1 MDNKRTNLGIVGA
14 FALTAILSACGGG
27 GGSSS
32 GGGGSSSAGGTAA
45 KGIISGAVVTGY
57 RADGTEIGHT
67 FTAEDGS
74 YELELNGYKGPVRLV
89 LTPPAAPDV
98 ALVTCD
104 ASVCRAAGADDEDSD
119 HDGMIRFGERYVL
132 DYELTAVVN
141 VDKTAKTVSAHIT
154 PLTTLV
160 ERRATAGGAVLQPE
174 TIAVANSFVRQVM
187 GLDTDPALVK
197 PVDLTDAAADASDE
211 RALRYAVLNAAFE
224 GLARDSAR
232 DIGAMLNDIAGD
244 FHLNQ
249 VAEHELGGLRDAMAD
264 VAAEV
269 VLKNDAL
276 AAAVDTATAVATAD
290 LEGATDVICSGAGDC
305 QVEVVLDGKVG
316 TNLQAAKDL
325 VASARAVTIGA
336 LQDMETKL
344 DPESIDY
351 DSGNVIAQAQQ
362 LAMLNGN
369 TEYLAE
375 AFFVVAPMLIEQ
387 AMELIEQ
394 AMESALDP
402 GYEVITDLREFIKLY
417 YHCEWDCEDV
427 EDFAARFS
435 GTISRNGSIW
445 SLTSATYLPD
455 VPDAD
460 PVSLEIE
467 LSLPVEELMGAKS
480 GPAVLDVSA
489 SMASGDDRLSFERA
503 HLTLEL
509 ANNNGMSVPKSI
521 ALDAQAEI
529 TDGNDSFSGGFRVE
543 ARRSAAHANL
553 NPESELMGLMPKLF
567 ALNGTFTDGDT
578 GNDLELEV
586 TLNVTNAEQYRFIEE
601 GYERNDLTT
610 WVYNDDNTIT
620 VTHGLA
626 GDRIVVKLMP
636 RVHEWGEGNRDAWVE
651 AQIISSVG
659 DAWMDGTWPTR
670 TEGDGYWETADSLQ
684 PCWDSPHPNGWFWLR
699 VEETCYEWKEDIS
712 ILDDA
717 RNAFRNSWIREILT
731 RIYAYV
737 PGEGVY
743 QAAPQWDEDYE
754 MYGEDIAVF
763 TGTSGK
769 LVATLDEAELD
780 VNANNR
786 YAKLDFIARLEG
798 HLAPSLPAMTIRL
811 TGKRTGYSTAL
822 AGLTLGWDG
831 AQLNIGLSSS
841 NPGGLTLDDGHGTTM
856 LLTPGEGDVIGHIEK
871 DGTVYGTIRREND
884 VYLISWLDGGFET
897 IN

>member
-1 MDNKRTNLGIVGA
+1 MDNKRTNLGIAGA

-57 RADGTEIGHT
+57 RADGTEIGST
-67 FTAEDGS
+67 VTAEDGS

-119 HDGMIRFGERYVL
+119 HDGTIRFGERYVL

-160 ERRATAGGAVLQPE
+160 ERRAMVGGVLRPE
-174 TIAVANSFVRQVM
+174 TIEVANRFVRQM
-187 GLDTDPALVK
+187 FGIEADPALVR
-197 PVDLTDAAADASDE
+197 PVDLTDPEANVSDA
-211 RALRYAVLNAAFE
+211 RAVRYSVINAAFE
-224 GLARDSAR
+224 ELADETRDIATLLDDIARDFGTNAV
-232 DIGAMLNDIAGD
+232 
-244 FHLNQ
+244 Q
-249 VAEHELGGLRDAMAD
+249 EAELVGLYDAMAD
-264 VAAEV
+264 IADAVGSENPDIGAEV
-269 VLKNDAL
+269 S
-276 AAAVDTATAVATAD
+276 VATNKARDD
-290 LEGATDVICSGAGDC
+290 LEGAAAPLCDIGVC
-305 QVEVVLDGKVG
+305 QFEIVLDGK
-316 TNLQAAKDL
+316 TANNMAKARAL
-325 VASARAVTIGA
+325 VATARSITLGAVEA
-336 LQDMETKL
+336 LDTKL
-344 DPESIDY
+344 NPLSPDY
-351 DSGNVIAQAQQ
+351 DENHVFSQIHQ
-362 LAMLNGN
+362 LTALNAN
-369 TEYLAE
+369 TEHLAE
-375 AFFVVAPMLIEQ
+375 AFFVVAPM
-387 AMELIEQ
+387 LIEQ

-402 GYEVITDLREFIKLY
+402 GYEVITDLREFIELY

-480 GPAVLDVSA
+480 GPAVLGVSA

-567 ALNGTFTDGDT
+567 SLNGRFTDGDT
-578 GNDLELEV
+578 GQELALAI
-586 TLNVTNAEQYRFIEE
+586 TLDVTNAEQYRFLEE

-620 VTHGLA
+620 VTHGLPA
-626 GDRIVVKLMP
+626 NRIVVKLIP
-636 RVHEWGEGNRDAWVE
+636 HSQEWGEGHRDAWVE
-651 AQIISSVG
+651 AQIVSVTG
-659 DAWMDGTWPTR
+659 EAWLDGAWMTAVS
-670 TEGDGYWETADSLQ
+670 GDGVWVYGSNYDFCQKWVGEKCYWWDNSLTI
-684 PCWDSPHPNGWFWLR
+684 D
-699 VEETCYEWKEDIS
+699 KDI
-712 ILDDA
+712 
-717 RNAFRNSWIREILT
+717 RHAFRNSWIRDILT
-731 RIYAYV
+731 HIQAYV

-743 QAAPQWDEDYE
+743 QAAPAWNDDYE
-754 MYGEDIAVF
+754 WYGEDILVF
-763 TGTSGK
+763 PYDVSSGI
-769 LVATLDEAELD
+769 VTASLDESDLD
-780 VNANNR
+780 VDASNR
-786 YAKLDFIARLEG
+786 YLKLDFNASLEG

-822 AGLTLGWDG
+822 AGLTLGWNG
-831 AQLNIGLSSS
+831 EQLNISLSST
-841 NPGGLTLDDGHGTTM
+841 NPGALTLDDGNGTTM
-856 LLTPGEGDVIGHIEK
+856 LLTPGQGDVIGHIEK
-871 DGTVYGTIRREND
+871 DGTVYGTIRRENG